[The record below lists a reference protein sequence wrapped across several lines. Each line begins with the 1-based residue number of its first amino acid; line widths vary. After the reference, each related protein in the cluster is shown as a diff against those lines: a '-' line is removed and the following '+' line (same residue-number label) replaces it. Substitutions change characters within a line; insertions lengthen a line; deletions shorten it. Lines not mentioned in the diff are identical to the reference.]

1 MQLRGNTRTT
11 NNRSLD
17 ITDKDYLDEAIEGLQ
32 EVIAESMCEI
42 GLIEVEVDNSN
53 IESITKML
61 PPFTAFLLGRMVT
74 LSDIRHELYSKQRVL
89 PWVKRPED
97 N

>member
-53 IESITKML
+53 I
-61 PPFTAFLLGRMVT
+61 
-74 LSDIRHELYSKQRVL
+74 
-89 PWVKRPED
+89 
-97 N
+97 